1 MKNIKVSE
9 ISKQSVG
16 KWEFILQSLGIKIP
30 EGESMAPARN
40 VEVKIVSVLI
50 IKTGAERGSAIIVAV
65 VTVLIL

>member
-30 EGESMAPARN
+30 EGGSMAPARN

-50 IKTGAERGSAIIVAV
+50 IKTGAERGSAIIVVV

>member
-16 KWEFILQSLGIKIP
+16 KWEFILQILGIKMP

-50 IKTGAERGSAIIVAV
+50 IKMAAERGSVIIVAV
-65 VTVLIL
+65 VMVLIL